1 MRWTLSESS
10 VQVATPDSNLNK
22 QLWADAISFFL
33 YMYIYIYN
41 YIYYIYIFFFFFI
54 QSYYRYIMQLF
65 HLWTHGQLN
74 CARNMMRA
82 HTLVDCPVRLMVK
95 PFSGPYS
102 THMCNTH
109 ICTLHVFMSLCV
121 WKKRSLHHMCFWISW
136 RGRDL
141 QGHLGADHVCVYITL
156 GGAIFFDYMM
166 ARREG
171 WKSRV
176 SSADTSAHNI
186 DCGPKTDEA
195 CAYWGEP
202 WTQRGKLVIV
212 IVMFKMAQHQ
222 PCSRFREWSTLPKAI
237 VLAEGEAL
245 APFMSM
251 QDLPAR
257 DTLGTCR

>member
-1 MRWTLSESS
+1 MKKTFF
-10 VQVATPDSNLNK
+10 TPYD
-22 QLWADAISFFL
+22 
-33 YMYIYIYN
+33 
-41 YIYYIYIFFFFFI
+41 
-54 QSYYRYIMQLF
+54 
-65 HLWTHGQLN
+65 
-74 CARNMMRA
+74 
-82 HTLVDCPVRLMVK
+82 
-95 PFSGPYS
+95 
-102 THMCNTH
+102 
-109 ICTLHVFMSLCV
+109 HV
-121 WKKRSLHHMCFWISW
+121 CFWISS

-141 QGHLGADHVCVYITL
+141 QGHLGADHVCAYITL

-171 WKSRV
+171 WKSRA

-222 PCSRFREWSTLPKAI
+222 PCSRFREWSTLPEAI

-257 DTLGTCR
+257 DALGTCGSTCLDRSSQTAKRMWNIIYWLWNSAHVKPMFSACSKILNTMMSLCVLWCCNFDV